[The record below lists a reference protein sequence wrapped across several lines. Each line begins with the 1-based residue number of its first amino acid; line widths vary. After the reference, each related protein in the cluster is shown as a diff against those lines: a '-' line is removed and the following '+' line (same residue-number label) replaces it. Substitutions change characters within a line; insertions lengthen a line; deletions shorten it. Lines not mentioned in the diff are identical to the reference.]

1 MNPRGGRAEFLDQS
15 EIRVRVVFCHLAKLR
30 SAIRRCKMDIEIFR
44 QAYRD
49 VSMYTLRQTFVSCDR
64 RLTERPV
71 APAVDEAILDVHRVG
86 RLLDNGSC
94 GPPAAAAST
103 TAHEEHR
110 I

>member
-1 MNPRGGRAEFLDQS
+1 
-15 EIRVRVVFCHLAKLR
+15 
-30 SAIRRCKMDIEIFR
+30 MDIEIFR

-94 GPPAAAAST
+94 GPPRSR
-103 TAHEEHR
+103 R
-110 I
+110 IHHCP